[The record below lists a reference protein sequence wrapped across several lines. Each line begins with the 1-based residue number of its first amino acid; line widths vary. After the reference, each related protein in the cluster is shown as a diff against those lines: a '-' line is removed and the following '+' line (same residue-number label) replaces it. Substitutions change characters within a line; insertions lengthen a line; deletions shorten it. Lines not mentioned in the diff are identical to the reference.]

1 MDENK
6 VTLHVDIDM
15 SEMDEV
21 TRKAERLNELLE
33 RASSIVDELAAKG
46 SITLSVDVEDTRL
59 DAKSLARAAVEAID
73 GMSANK

>member
-46 SITLSVDVEDTRL
+46 SITLSVDVGD
-59 DAKSLARAAVEAID
+59 
-73 GMSANK
+73 

>member
-6 VTLHVDIDM
+6 ITIQVDIDK
-15 SEMDEV
+15 SEIDEV

-46 SITLSVDVEDTRL
+46 SITLSVDVGD
-59 DAKSLARAAVEAID
+59 
-73 GMSANK
+73 